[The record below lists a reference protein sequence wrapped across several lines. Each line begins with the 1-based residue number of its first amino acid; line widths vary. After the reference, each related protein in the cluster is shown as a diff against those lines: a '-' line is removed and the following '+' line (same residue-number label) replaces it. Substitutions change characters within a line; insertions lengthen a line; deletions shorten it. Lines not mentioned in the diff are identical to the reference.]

1 MDNPCYGYKDRHLR
15 CHNDCSKF
23 SDWKQSCD
31 IIKDIIKKN
40 RCEYYAMHD
49 YEIERSK
56 RIKMRRNRK

>member
-1 MDNPCYGYKDRHLR
+1 MDNPCYGCKDRHLR

-23 SDWKQSCD
+23 SDWKQGCE
-31 IIKDIIKKN
+31 IVKKN

-56 RIKMRRNRK
+56 RIKMRRSRK